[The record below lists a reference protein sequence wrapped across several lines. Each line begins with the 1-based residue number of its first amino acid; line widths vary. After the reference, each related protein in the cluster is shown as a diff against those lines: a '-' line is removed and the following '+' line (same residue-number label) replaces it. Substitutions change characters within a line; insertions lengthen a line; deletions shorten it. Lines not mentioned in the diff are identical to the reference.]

1 MWSVLIVSSFLNLKK
16 NFFFFLHTF
25 FSIELPFSYYFNST
39 SETNFVVW
47 FKGVL
52 YFSKTKPY
60 YLAQIRRC
68 ISFKGVLTF
77 QIELRLPDLPGKFL
91 TAARPSPPLAPV
103 TKLVHPWSRS
113 PLSPFPLQGYL
124 LHPTL
129 AATSHTPYDLLPFL
143 VKHCH
148 P

>member
-1 MWSVLIVSSFLNLKK
+1 MLNQITTNHNPSVNIDKFNNYMYRNLFRITINMRHVYVISFNSFLFLK
-16 NFFFFLHTF
+16 FFFLIFYFFLHTF
-25 FSIELPFSYYFNST
+25 FSIELPFSNYFNST

-77 QIELRLPDLPGKFL
+77 QIELLRLPDLPGKFL

-103 TKLVHPWSRS
+103 TKLVHP
-113 PLSPFPLQGYL
+113 
-124 LHPTL
+124 
-129 AATSHTPYDLLPFL
+129 
-143 VKHCH
+143 
-148 P
+148 

>member
-1 MWSVLIVSSFLNLKK
+1 MLNQITTNHNPSVNIDKFNNYMYRNLFRITINMRHVYVISFHL
-16 NFFFFLHTF
+16 FFLHTI

-103 TKLVHPWSRS
+103 TKLVHP
-113 PLSPFPLQGYL
+113 
-124 LHPTL
+124 
-129 AATSHTPYDLLPFL
+129 
-143 VKHCH
+143 
-148 P
+148 